1 MREAA
6 SNKAWDP
13 EARQRGEPRSSVP
26 EDGGPPPYPPRPT
39 RMKKLVL
46 VAPDGQLVCN
56 LCHLADR
63 PHMRIR
69 GVIGW
74 KELRPGEGVLL
85 RPSFAIHTAFVRF
98 PIDVVFL
105 DSQMKVVATTTRLR
119 PWRIAATRRAHSV
132 LELAAGECARLGIQ
146 VGDQVGWGR
155 L

>member
-1 MREAA
+1 M
-6 SNKAWDP
+6 
-13 EARQRGEPRSSVP
+13 
-26 EDGGPPPYPPRPT
+26 
-39 RMKKLVL
+39 
-46 VAPDGQLVCN
+46 
-56 LCHLADR
+56 
-63 PHMRIR
+63 
-69 GVIGW
+69 
-74 KELRPGEGVLL
+74 
-85 RPSFAIHTAFVRF
+85 RF